1 MVGGA
6 ANGQPLISNDF
17 TKLGTSVVFAADV
30 TRAPMQGPGLLVGIA
45 DADGIGLARFIDA
58 PEVQQSPEGVVFSS
72 MRNQLKLS
80 VSPEKLTFEDG
91 SDGIPARD
99 DFPHRVAGA
108 AKHISETSGL
118 PLAGVG
124 LIFEVEAKPADHS
137 LPSHAIL
144 QGLVQKSTVSR
155 YGAIGAA
162 VRLWYIAGG
171 LMHSLRL
178 EPRGNQLEGSPY
190 FGQVHVHVDLVETP
204 SASWLSGALQGAY
217 DDFKRVLT
225 DILTPEER

>member
-6 ANGQPLISNDF
+6 ADGQPLISSDF
-17 TKLGTSVVFAADV
+17 TKLGTSVVYAADM
-30 TRAPMQGPGLLVGIA
+30 TRAPGPGPGLLVGIA
-45 DADGIGLARFIDA
+45 DGIALGQFIDA
-58 PEVQQSPEGVVFSS
+58 PEVQQSAEGVVFSS
-72 MRNQLKLS
+72 MRNQLKLT

-91 SDGIPARD
+91 SEGTPVRN

-118 PLAGVG
+118 PFAAIG
-124 LIFEVEAKPADHS
+124 LTFEVEARSAGDS
-137 LPSHAIL
+137 LPSNAIL
-144 QGLVQKSTVSR
+144 QGLIKKGIVSR

-190 FGQVHVHVDLVETP
+190 FGHVHVHVELVETP
-204 SASWLSGALQGAY
+204 SGSWLSGALEEAY
-217 DDFKRVLT
+217 GDFTRVLT
-225 DILTPEER
+225 NILESEER